1 MTFHPEPG
9 EFDVVSDKRPTFAR
23 FMSKNSA
30 ADTHFLDVAP
40 ATSIAD
46 PAAPN
51 SCDATAEATGEDASS
66 APNAVWQ
73 PRINATHL
81 SKGVNGIWYL
91 RLAIPE
97 HVRARHPELPKEL
110 RRSTKAVVRNVALA
124 KARQMCLD
132 FFIRYRHGAPMPA
145 PDQKS
150 SQTFSIVYSDG
161 FVHVEKSDGASAE
174 TLILMQRCWEKVVL
188 QVLGRTQR
196 AANEPALNDAPAGSA
211 TPATTS
217 VPATSHSTVPVPPVP
232 AEEQSPVFAINE
244 IASAPVVD
252 VPPEEPAA
260 STSVLW
266 LSDAIEDWR
275 VNGGNKFSEQT
286 WNYSYAASFRI
297 FRELVGDRRRDRVA
311 TDGTTE
317 FGIRDIEMHRLTRAH
332 IAAFKAALKELP
344 PNQGKSTADV
354 EAWERIR
361 EGRRTKAP
369 KPSLQSIDQKIRH
382 IAPFIFFAKKKAWV
396 SLEIQDEMEL
406 TKTAAAADLQ
416 KQDKQSNTVRGSV
429 ALSDSELQKLFMQ
442 PAFLEGAKTA
452 AWRYWI
458 PLICLYQGAR
468 VSEAAGLYSDDVVL
482 IDDVHCLSFIPD
494 NPENE
499 NDPDEGADDK
509 GRSRKIMAGTGEEYR
524 RLKNKASRRVIPIH
538 PKLIELGF
546 LDFVET
552 KRYCAIRPVHLFSG
566 LRWEDKSMFGRK
578 PSVYMRG
585 LLRIAGIAVRRKK
598 VPHSLR
604 SNYNQAMGK
613 TMLPDTLQS
622 RLLGHST
629 RSMKD
634 SSYNETDNGPAFPFA
649 EVLPYLAKVDFGLQL
664 PTWRDVRGY

>member
-1 MTFHPEPG
+1 
-9 EFDVVSDKRPTFAR
+9 
-23 FMSKNSA
+23 MSKNSTA
-30 ADTHFLDVAP
+30 SLVFSDVAT
-40 ATSIAD
+40 ATSIAL
-46 PAAPN
+46 PAEPQG
-51 SCDATAEATGEDASS
+51 SDASACAAEES
-66 APNAVWQ
+66 SPDRPVASWQ

-97 HVRARHPELPKEL
+97 HIRARHPELPKEL
-110 RRSTKAVVRNVALA
+110 RRSTKAAVRSAALA
-124 KARQMCLD
+124 KAREMCLD

-161 FVHVEKSDGASAE
+161 LVHVEKSPDASSE
-174 TLILMQRCWEKVVL
+174 TLVLMQRCWERVVL
-188 QVLGRTQR
+188 QVLGRGQR
-196 AANEPALNDAPAGSA
+196 AANEPALSDATVGPTTGETTTVENTTAPA
-211 TPATTS
+211 PA
-217 VPATSHSTVPVPPVP
+217 VP
-232 AEEQSPVFAINE
+232 AEEQSPAFIVNE
-244 IASAPVVD
+244 ITSAPVAE
-252 VPPEEPAA
+252 VPPEETTA

-286 WNYSYAASFRI
+286 WNYSYAASFRV

-361 EGRRTKAP
+361 EGRKTKAP

-406 TKTAAAADLQ
+406 TKSAAGADLQ
-416 KQDKQSNTVRGSV
+416 KQEKQSNKVRGSV

-442 PAFLEGAKTA
+442 PAFLEGAKKA

-458 PLICLYQGAR
+458 PLICLHQGAR

-482 IDDVHCLSFIPD
+482 IDGVHCLSFIPD
-494 NPENE
+494 SPEDE
-499 NDPDEGADDK
+499 NDPDEGSDDTD
-509 GRSRKIMAGTGEEYR
+509 RRRKVMAGTGEEYR

-546 LDFVET
+546 LDFVEA
-552 KRYCAIRPVHLFSG
+552 KRYCAVRPVHLFSG

-585 LLRIAGIAVRRKK
+585 LLRIAGIAVKRQK

-604 SNYNQAMGK
+604 SNYNQVMGK

-664 PTWRDVRGY
+664 PTWKDVRGY